1 MEAVFLFGLFILLL
15 MLSVPIGYAIGMV
28 TLVTMLHFTSMPTL
42 MIAQNSIAGVDS
54 FPLLAIPFFMLAGNL
69 MSGGG
74 IAKRLV
80 NFFECFIGHI
90 TGGLGMVTIIV
101 CMFFAAISGSAVAT
115 VSAVGAFMI
124 PQMVEHGYSKPFSA
138 ALTAAAGTI
147 GVIIPPSVPFVIY
160 GVVSGASI
168 TSLFTAGFLPG
179 ILMGVAL
186 MIVCFIVSKKR
197 GYRGSTE
204 PPSASVIWV
213 TFKDAIWAIL
223 SPVII
228 LGGIY
233 SGKFTPTEAAVI
245 SVVYSYVVGR
255 FVYKELDGSSTY
267 KALKDAIVINGA
279 TTFMVGLSTAFAALL
294 TMEQIPMKIAGFITS
309 ISQNGFV
316 ILLLINLSTMNLG
329 RLSGQSAQPGLS
341 VKTLGKQVVKVPP
354 LTIQNKIVSIL
365 AALDTKIED
374 NEKINKNLERQAQA
388 IYTEMFITNADP
400 TWSLGHL
407 SDLITVKYGKDHKKL
422 SNGEFPVYGSGGIMR
437 YVERPLYNK
446 ESVLVPRK
454 GTLNN
459 VLYVNEPFWSVDTMF
474 YTEMRQS
481 NIAKYVFHY
490 LKGKDLASMNAGSAV
505 PSMTTAILN
514 AMELRIPD
522 ANTLKRFEDLVSPMY
537 VAMADNN
544 TQSAKLEALRDTL
557 LPRLMSGEI
566 DVSNLDL

>member
-74 IAKRLV
+74 IAKRL
-80 NFFECFIGHI
+80 
-90 TGGLGMVTIIV
+90 VTIIV

-316 ILLLINLSTMNLG
+316 ILLLINLLLLLVGMFIDNIPATIILTPILLPICRKFGMSPITFGIMLTMNLAIG
-329 RLSGQSAQPGLS
+329 FC
-341 VKTLGKQVVKVPP
+341 TPP
-354 LTIQNKIVSIL
+354 YG
-365 AALDTKIED
+365 
-374 NEKINKNLERQAQA
+374 INLFVA
-388 IYTEMFITNADP
+388 
-400 TWSLGHL
+400 
-407 SDLITVKYGKDHKKL
+407 
-422 SNGEFPVYGSGGIMR
+422 
-437 YVERPLYNK
+437 
-446 ESVLVPRK
+446 
-454 GTLNN
+454 
-459 VLYVNEPFWSVDTMF
+459 
-474 YTEMRQS
+474 
-481 NIAKYVFHY
+481 
-490 LKGKDLASMNAGSAV
+490 
-505 PSMTTAILN
+505 TAISKVK
-514 AMELRIPD
+514 M
-522 ANTLKRFEDLVSPMY
+522 
-537 VAMADNN
+537 
-544 TQSAKLEALRDTL
+544 EALSKELIL
-557 LPRLMSGEI
+557 LIGALILVLGAVTYIPSVTTIFLK
-566 DVSNLDL
+566 